1 MTRLGVAVDVGNF
14 AIKARFFRSQADHAI
29 PLGDP
34 VQVNLQP
41 IDWRECFA
49 RWYVEQLNTV
59 AAPDTASIRW
69 RVASVNPPPTRLLK
83 MWVEANLNNPA
94 GSEKTNAKHRPAGT
108 PHHWQEVSFR
118 DVPLKLDIRHPE
130 IIGIDR
136 LIVAWA
142 AWHGRCETTGPSGE
156 SNWGFVE
163 KQPQR
168 RRPIIVVDAGS
179 ALTVDLVDAEGT
191 FRGGAILPGRQMQ
204 LRSLGLGA
212 FALPDL
218 TKRPDTQP
226 PDPAILSSGPEC
238 PGRDTQ
244 AAIQLGVFA
253 GMVGAIRHLR
263 GAYEQTA
270 GETPELILTGGD
282 ASLLAPLFGEEAY
295 WVPSLMLDG
304 LAWL

>member
-1 MTRLGVAVDVGNF
+1 MTRVCVAVDVGNF
-14 AIKARFFRSQADHAI
+14 AIKARFYRSQPSCI
-29 PLGDP
+29 VPLGQP
-34 VQVNLQP
+34 LQVGLQP
-41 IDWRECFA
+41 TDWREAFA
-49 RWYVEQLNTV
+49 VWYERQIANLS
-59 AAPDTASIRW
+59 PIDLESIHW

-83 MWVEANLNNPA
+83 LWVETRTTELVDGGSAQENRAND
-94 GSEKTNAKHRPAGT
+94 GT
-108 PHHWQEVSFR
+108 RHHWEEIEFH

-130 IIGIDR
+130 KIGIDR

-142 AWHGRCETTGPSGE
+142 GWKGRREATEPSGE
-156 SNWGFVE
+156 SSWSFLDRPHVG
-163 KQPQR
+163 
-168 RRPIIVVDAGS
+168 RRPVMIVDAGS
-179 ALTVDLVDAEGT
+179 AVTVDLVDIDGT

-218 TKRPDTQP
+218 TEHAAAP
-226 PDPAILSSGPEC
+226 PRQASPSVGPEC

-263 GAYEQTA
+263 EAYQEEA
-270 GETPELILTGGD
+270 GEMPELILTGGD
-282 ASLLAPLFGEEAY
+282 APLLISRFDLHAY
-295 WVPSLMLDG
+295 WVPHLLLDA